1 MAPAAVHTRTLL
13 PIWADA
19 LSSGRKPFEVQRY
32 KQVNRNAMKFGERGA
47 LVIVSSKG
55 SNLVVA
61 VARVSAVVRDADTSS
76 LAGLVN
82 SMDDEFLKGALRD
95 YMREGTSF
103 DVMHFSEVFDLR
115 QLCLTWSALELKL
128 DCKAPRNSGFP
139 HADLS
144 WSGHV
149 ALQEILA
156 RSAAVKHQIEKDE
169 SRENPEELSVS
180 VSTSEPDDDSSHKT
194 ESDELQG
201 QPPRKVQKVWRR
213 VT

>member
-1 MAPAAVHTRTLL
+1 MAPAAVHTRALL

-103 DVMHFSEVFDLR
+103 DVMHFSEIFDLR

-139 HADLS
+139 HVDLS

-156 RSAAVKHQIEKDE
+156 RSAVVKHRIEKDE
-169 SRENPEELSVS
+169 ILENPEELSVS
-180 VSTSEPDDDSSHKT
+180 VRT
-194 ESDELQG
+194 
-201 QPPRKVQKVWRR
+201 
-213 VT
+213 